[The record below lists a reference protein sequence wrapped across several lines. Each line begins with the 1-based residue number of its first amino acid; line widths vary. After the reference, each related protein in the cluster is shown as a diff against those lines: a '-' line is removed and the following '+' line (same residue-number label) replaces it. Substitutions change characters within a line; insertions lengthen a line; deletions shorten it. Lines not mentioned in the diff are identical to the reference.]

1 MVIVQARFNQIMQS
15 LKFGEDSVIK
25 DLVPSSEGPRTAS
38 TRSLK
43 DGDKQQANAAQV
55 ASVAADL

>member
-1 MVIVQARFNQIMQS
+1 MQS

-25 DLVPSSEGPRTAS
+25 DLVPSSEGPRTVL